1 MNDDLRRREIC
12 MNKGPIVSAGTSA
25 GSPARLY
32 WGLQLAVLAAIGLFT
47 ASHGYADKV
56 ILVGGDVME
65 GTVTKQTNS
74 VVVLEHSDLG
84 RITIPKNR
92 IESIQIDSS
101 DVEIKLTDGKILHGK
116 IMEES
121 DSAIVLDHKDLGRI
135 TVPRERIVSSEVGLP
150 QAKIHLAGGDILEGR
165 VLQRTDSAIVI
176 EHPSLGRLEI
186 PRERIDSLEI
196 AAPATQK
203 EQRLGPFDPY
213 LRKLAAWTSRQKE
226 KGWGYAFD
234 VSLDTSSGN
243 TNEQVSR
250 IGTHVARELP
260 EQRAKLD
267 LSYYRKFS
275 DSELSDN
282 KVTVGYAHDWLDPE
296 SVWFWFGMGRYDYDA
311 FESWEQRANA
321 QTGPGYHLVKT
332 DHVMLNGRLGVG
344 ARQEWGSENE
354 DAKLE
359 GLIGTDF
366 RWKMT
371 DKASVTVAPYV
382 YSVVGDLDDYRA
394 RITGEWSYLFGA
406 EMSLNFLVG
415 TLYEYQSIIDSDKT
429 HGDLRVYL
437 GLRFGF

>member
-1 MNDDLRRREIC
+1 
-12 MNKGPIVSAGTSA
+12 MNKRPIHSANTSC
-25 GSPARLY
+25 GSLVRHGR
-32 WGLQLAVLAAIGLFT
+32 GLQLAVLAAIGLFA

-56 ILVGGDVME
+56 VLVGGDIME

-74 VVVLEHSDLG
+74 VVVLEHNDLG
-84 RITIPKNR
+84 RIEIPRNR
-92 IESIQIDSS
+92 VESIQIDTA
-101 DVEIKLTDGKILHGK
+101 DVEIKLTDGKTLRGK
-116 IMEES
+116 IVQEN
-121 DSAIVLDHKDLGRI
+121 DSTIVLDHKDLGRI
-135 TVPRERIVSSEVGLP
+135 TIPRERIVSSEVGLP
-150 QAKIHLAGGDILEGR
+150 QAKISLAGGDTIEGR

-176 EHPSLGRLEI
+176 EHPTLGRLEI

-196 AAPATQK
+196 KAPAIQK
-203 EQRLGPFDPY
+203 QQRVGPLDPY

-226 KGWGYAFD
+226 KGWGYGFD

-250 IGTHVARELP
+250 IGTHVSRELP

-275 DSELSDN
+275 DDALSDN
-282 KVTVGYAHDWLDPE
+282 KVTVGYTHDRLNPE
-296 SVWFWFGMGRYDYDA
+296 SVWFWFGMARYDYDQ
-311 FESWEQRANA
+311 FESWQQRANA
-321 QTGPGYHLVKT
+321 QGGPGYHLVRT
-332 DHVMLNGRLGVG
+332 DNLMLNSRLGLG
-344 ARQEWGSENE
+344 ARKEWGSEN
-354 DAKLE
+354 DRAKLE

-366 RWKMT
+366 RWEMT
-371 DKASVTVAPYV
+371 DKSSITLAPYV

-394 RITGEWSYLFGA
+394 RITGEWSYLFGP

-415 TLYEYQSIIDSDKT
+415 TLYEYQSIADPGKN